1 MNGKGVFFMIDFKIS
16 EASENTKYGQV
27 RDSIIAAIRDGRLA
41 PLSKLPPIS
50 QIAENAG
57 VSLRTADLALQALIS
72 EGYCFRRPKKGTF
85 VAAGKRVVKQ
95 SICGVL
101 GRIDPVNF
109 PLHALLYAGVMEA
122 SIRRNVPTLTLP
134 LPTGKKAPGGPE
146 QMIRNCDCGREFDLK
161 GVFITDRDYY
171 DYGIELAE
179 AFPEKRFFMLNYEM
193 DDFGK
198 MPANMAA
205 VINDNYGGA
214 CRLASRIFGQYRPK
228 TVSFLGHPLSN
239 GDITYLERERGVRDT
254 AKKAGVKVTETIS
267 HPSSGIR
274 ADQIDFAYEAV
285 MKFLKKKK
293 TDFIFAAND
302 YLAFG
307 AKKAIGELGLDGKTG
322 VAGYDGINLPL
333 EQDFPTVKVPYTEMG
348 RTALVEMLDPE
359 FRMPQIVKLQPEIIM
374 HAKSGGEV
382 IR

>member
-109 PLHALLYAGVMEA
+109 PLHSLLYAGVMES

-134 LPTGKKAPGGPE
+134 LPSAEKGQGGPE
-146 QMIRNCDCGREFDLK
+146 QMIRNCDRGREFDLK

-171 DYGIELAE
+171 DYGIELAR

-193 DDFGK
+193 HDFGK

-239 GDITYLERERGVRDT
+239 GDITYLEREHGIRDT
-254 AKKAGVKVTETIS
+254 AKKTGVKVTATINNEV
-267 HPSSGIR
+267 SGNR
-274 ADQIDFAYEAV
+274 TDQIDFAYDAV

-307 AKKAIGELGLDGKTG
+307 AKKAIGELELTGKTG

-333 EQDFPTVKVPYTEMG
+333 EQDFPTVRVSYPDMG
-348 RTALVEMLDPE
+348 RTALEEMLDPE
-359 FRMPQIVKLQPEIIM
+359 FRMAQVIKLQPEIIM
-374 HAKSGGEV
+374 HAKSGGKLV
-382 IR
+382 R